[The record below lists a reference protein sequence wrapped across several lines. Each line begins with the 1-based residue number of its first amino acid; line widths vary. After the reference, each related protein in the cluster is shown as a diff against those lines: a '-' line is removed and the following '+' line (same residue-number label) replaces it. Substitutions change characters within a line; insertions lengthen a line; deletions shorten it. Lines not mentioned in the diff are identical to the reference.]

1 MPTVH
6 LLGTGAVR
14 SDPDRTTT
22 MLAATNDEGT
32 LLIDCGGDVAPRL
45 EAVGIDPT
53 RLEAL
58 IVTHEHADH
67 VAGLPLLMERLWL
80 MGRRTPLPVYGI
92 APAIA
97 QVHRVHD
104 AFDVE
109 AWEGYPGLEV
119 HEVAQHPG
127 AEVLH
132 RAGWR
137 VTAAPGTHAVPSV
150 GLRLEDEASGRV
162 LGYSGDTAP
171 DPRIAELV
179 RGADLLLHEATGE
192 GPVHTGA
199 AEAAGIARDANVGR
213 LILVHVP
220 PRDVRADDV
229 AAARAAFPGTT
240 VGDELQGVPF

>member
-22 MLAATNDEGT
+22 MLAAANDAGAI
-32 LLIDCGGDVAPRL
+32 LIDCGGDVAPRL

-67 VAGLPLLMERLWL
+67 VAGLPLLMERIWL

-92 APAIA
+92 APALA
-97 QVHRVHD
+97 QVRRVHD

-109 AWEGYPGLEV
+109 AWEGYPGLEL
-119 HEVAQHPG
+119 HEVDLRPG
-127 AEVLH
+127 AEVLE

-150 GLRLEDEASGRV
+150 GLRLEDVASGRV

-171 DPRIAELV
+171 DARITDLV
-179 RGADLLLHEATGE
+179 RDADLLLHEATGE

-199 AEAAGIARDANVGR
+199 AQAAQVAIDANVGR
-213 LILVHVP
+213 LVLVHVP

-229 AAARAAFPGTT
+229 AAAQAAFPGAT
-240 VGDELQGVPF
+240 VAEELQRLTF